1 MTRVDRGLE
10 EWHETQARYLA
21 TYGIAGLRSMAAEYR
36 TAQRMGEACLL
47 PPRYAI
53 AARVLADLATSLS
66 VAS

>member
-10 EWHETQARYLA
+10 EWHETQTRYLA
-21 TYGIAGLRSMAAEYR
+21 AYGIAGLRAMAREYR
-36 TAQRMGEACLL
+36 LHSYTQMGAAL

-53 AARVLADLATSLS
+53 AARVLADLDVSLS